1 MKVVYLEEHLN
12 QFSPPRVWTASLGWK
27 PESETSLKMKK
38 LNRSAAEESR
48 RIRTSL
54 SLIENPSNLSVL
66 VEEETHNPMIFGIDK
81 FPHIVTKKIDVQ

>member
-12 QFSPPRVWTASLGWK
+12 QFSPPRVWAASLGWK
-27 PESETSLKMKK
+27 PESETSLTMKK

-66 VEEETHNPMIFGIDK
+66 VEEEKSQSDAFEDALK
-81 FPHIVTKKIDVQ
+81 QVKKII